1 MPEQSEE
8 QVRPTYGDR
17 LIASLARGTWV
28 PLAVTGTSAAASIAV
43 SLALPAAL
51 AAAVNSVLSGGAS
64 STACAY
70 LAFLLVAE
78 AFVEIT
84 TRIAGITSV
93 TSATSLLR
101 LRVIDRL
108 LLSDVGGAA
117 ALGTG
122 ELTNRL
128 VTNTATVGYV
138 PVTLVSAAA
147 GAVTSA
153 GGAVALFTIDWR
165 VGLAFLTG
173 VPVAVVV
180 TRVLV
185 ARISSLYGD
194 YQRAQGRLAARL
206 TETLAGIRTVR
217 AAGTASREI
226 TRVLEPLPEL
236 GAAGRALWRAQAH
249 SVWHI
254 TLLLPLMELLVL
266 AVAGLGIAQGR
277 LEPGALLETA
287 GYTVLA
293 LAFVKQI
300 DPLLSLA
307 YGRSA
312 AVRVHDVLALPTLVP
327 GGEPLAEGPGRLSF
341 RGVTVTRGQ
350 SAVLDD
356 IDLEIPAGAL
366 TAVVGRSGAG
376 KTTLALLAGRLT
388 DPDRGRVLLDGTP
401 LGDVEPGLLRKA
413 VAYAFERPVLLGG
426 DIASAIAYGVSA
438 STPEAVRAA
447 AEAADVDDVVRRLPL
462 GYATPAADAPLSGGE
477 VQRLGLARAFLRRA
491 RLTILDDAT
500 SSLDTA
506 TEAQVTNALV
516 GAMRGRTRLVIAHRP
531 ATAARADLVIWLD
544 AGRVR
549 GRGTHRELWRDP
561 AYRALFASGDD
572 PGPVDPSAVDPRP
585 VDPGAADRGDDTP
598 AVAAAPAGTGHP
610 APDEEEAC
618 TSAQ

>member
-1 MPEQSEE
+1 MPVPEQAEE
-8 QVRPTYGDR
+8 QVKQKHGDR
-17 LIASLARGTWV
+17 LIASLVRGTWA
-28 PLAVTGTSAAASIAV
+28 PLAVAGVSAAASIGI

-51 AAAVNSVLSGGAS
+51 AAAVNSVLTGRAS
-64 STACAY
+64 PIACAS
-70 LAFLLVAE
+70 LAALLVAE

-84 TRIAGITSV
+84 THIAGITSV

-108 LLSDVGGAA
+108 LQSDVGGAA
-117 ALGTG
+117 ALPAG

-128 VTNTATVGYV
+128 VGNTSTVGYV
-138 PVTLVSAAA
+138 PVTVVSAAA
-147 GAVTSA
+147 GAVTSL

-165 VGLAFLTG
+165 VGLAFLAG

-185 ARISSLYGD
+185 ARISSLYGA
-194 YQRAQGRLAARL
+194 YQRAQGRLATRL

-277 LEPGALLETA
+277 LQPGVLLETA
-287 GYTVLA
+287 GYTALA

-312 AVRVHDVLALPTLVP
+312 AVRVHDVLALPALP
-327 GGEPLAEGPGRLSF
+327 SGGAPLAEGPGALSF
-341 RGVTVTRGQ
+341 RGVTVMRRQTP
-350 SAVLDD
+350 VLDD
-356 IDLEIPAGAL
+356 ICLEIPAGAL
-366 TAVVGRSGAG
+366 TAVVGHSGAG

-388 DPDRGRVLLDGTP
+388 DPDRGQVLLDGIP
-401 LGDVEPGLLRKA
+401 LGDVDPGLLRSA

-426 DIASAIAYGVSA
+426 DIASAIAYGASV
-438 STPEAVRAA
+438 STPEAVSAAARAA
-447 AEAADVDDVVRRLPL
+447 GVDDVVRRLPL
-462 GYATPAADAPLSGGE
+462 GYATPASDAPLSGGE
-477 VQRLGLARAFLRRA
+477 VQRLGLARAFFRRG

-516 GAMRGRTRLVIAHRP
+516 DAMRGRTRLVIAHRP

-544 AGRVR
+544 GGRVR
-549 GRGTHRELWRDP
+549 GRGAHRELWRDP

-572 PGPVDPSAVDPRP
+572 PGAIDP
-585 VDPGAADRGDDTP
+585 GDDT
-598 AVAAAPAGTGHP
+598 AAAAAEGTGH
-610 APDEEEAC
+610 AVADEEEAC
-618 TSAQ
+618 TSMQ